1 MLKPFFAAA
10 VVLAAFAAPSAALA
24 ADNKNCIVTHAIDF
38 KPGGKAW
45 TVEAASFGPD
55 CKRAVILLTMRQEGG
70 LAVFT
75 NVAATDGMH
84 FMDVEDNNPET
95 MKKSLAAFLDQSG
108 SALKT
113 TADLKPWKAGAEAP
127 EPSGEFDF
135 YPHADMNQ
143 EWYEELR
150 AKKLPL
156 FCYVPGLESLHCVA
170 VDPSVD
176 QAIPM
181 GAQAFPG

>member
-1 MLKPFFAAA
+1 MLKPLFAAA
-10 VVLAAFAAPSAALA
+10 VVLAAFAAPSAAVA
-24 ADNKNCIVTHAIDF
+24 ADAKGCTVSSAIDF

-45 TVEAASFGPD
+45 QVEAVSFGPD
-55 CKRAVILLTMRQEGG
+55 CKRAVILLVMRQEGG
-70 LAVFT
+70 LSVFT
-75 NVAATDGMH
+75 NVMSTDGIH
-84 FMDVEDNNPET
+84 FIDLEADKPET
-95 MKKSLAAFLDQSG
+95 MKKALAALLDQSG
-108 SALKT
+108 SNLQS